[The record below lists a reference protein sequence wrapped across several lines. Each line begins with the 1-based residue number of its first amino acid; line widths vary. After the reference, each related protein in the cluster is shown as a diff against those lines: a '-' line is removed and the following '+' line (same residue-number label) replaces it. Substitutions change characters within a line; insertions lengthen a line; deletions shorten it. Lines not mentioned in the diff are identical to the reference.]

1 VADLPGHRGSTD
13 TRQVSERE
21 RGDGESVDV
30 RERERRLAVQQ
41 KGKAA
46 RSEENCRSSS
56 GEATVGA
63 MQISNAMIAM

>member
-1 VADLPGHRGSTD
+1 
-13 TRQVSERE
+13 
-21 RGDGESVDV
+21 VDV